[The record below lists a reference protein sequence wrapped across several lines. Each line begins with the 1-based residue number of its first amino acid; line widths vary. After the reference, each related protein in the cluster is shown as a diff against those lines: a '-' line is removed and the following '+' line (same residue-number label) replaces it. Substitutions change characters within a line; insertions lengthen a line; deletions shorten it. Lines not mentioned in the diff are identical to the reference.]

1 MKLGREG
8 CREKRLGENRI
19 CFHGLRTGLL
29 VLVKQTQMEDV
40 WMNSLYKL
48 LLFFQGR
55 RSTLDQHSQ
64 DMMSHHLSLLSGVV
78 VTQQRV
84 IDELSHQLNQTTC
97 ITNGTFIWKVTNFKS
112 KLTKAKSS
120 EDLELQSAPFYTTR
134 HGYRLGVSLF
144 PGGNGSGEGTHLSI
158 YIRVLPGEYD
168 NILEWPFR
176 LPIVFKLFD
185 QCSDPD
191 KRQSVVES
199 FTPNPSW
206 KQFQKPVKDADNSGF
221 GYPKF
226 VTLELL
232 QNGGYIR
239 DDCIF
244 VRIKVDVSKFI
255 EP

>member
-1 MKLGREG
+1 MDE
-8 CREKRLGENRI
+8 
-19 CFHGLRTGLL
+19 F
-29 VLVKQTQMEDV
+29 
-40 WMNSLYKL
+40 SLYKL

-199 FTPNPSW
+199 FTPNSSW